1 LKNGV
6 AEPLAAVVAR
16 VAKSA
21 SYTHVLAATSNHS
34 KNYFP
39 RAAALADS
47 SPLSDISAVV
57 SEDTFKRPIYAGN
70 AIATVKM
77 SDKVKFI
84 LVRPTSF
91 EKAAETGGAG
101 AVSNAALD
109 AADTN
114 GVGSEFLSAAV
125 AKSDRPDL
133 TSARVVV
140 SGGRALKS
148 AENFSIISAL
158 ADKLKGAVGASR
170 AAVDAGYISNE
181 AQVGQTGK
189 VVAPELYIAVSK
201 YLRINLDFQ
210 LILNVLYLFVYI

>member
-1 LKNGV
+1 M
-6 AEPLAAVVAR
+6 AAVVASL
-16 VAKSA
+16 AKSA
-21 SYTHVLAATSNHS
+21 AYSHIFAASSNVS

-39 RAAALADS
+39 RAAAIVDA
-47 SPLSDISAVV
+47 SPLSDISAVI
-57 SEDTFKRPIYAGN
+57 SEDTFKRPMYAGN

-77 SDKVKFI
+77 ADKVKFI

-91 EKAAETGGAG
+91 EKAAASGGSASVTKVTVSDAEAAGAG
-101 AVSNAALD
+101 SQFVSAV
-109 AADTN
+109 
-114 GVGSEFLSAAV
+114 V

-148 AENFSIISAL
+148 ADNFPIIFAL

-181 AQVGQTGK
+181 HQVGQTGK
-189 VVAPELYIAVSK
+189 VVAPELYIAV
-201 YLRINLDFQ
+201 RIHTAL
-210 LILNVLYLFVYI
+210 LLYYYYH